1 MIEHLVPAELPCLE
15 AMPSALA
22 CVLTLNG
29 KHYPFV
35 VLLLLG
41 AIMLYQLVSGSLLN
55 LYWGVWFI
63 RKDRPRAFWSVL
75 AIEFAVVLIVF
86 YLGTV

>member
-1 MIEHLVPAELPCLE
+1 MIEHLAPAAFPCLE
-15 AMPSALA
+15 AMLSTLS

-63 RKDRPRAFWSVL
+63 RNDRPRAYWTVL
-75 AIEFAVVLIVF
+75 AIEFAFVLVVF
-86 YLGTV
+86 YLGTA